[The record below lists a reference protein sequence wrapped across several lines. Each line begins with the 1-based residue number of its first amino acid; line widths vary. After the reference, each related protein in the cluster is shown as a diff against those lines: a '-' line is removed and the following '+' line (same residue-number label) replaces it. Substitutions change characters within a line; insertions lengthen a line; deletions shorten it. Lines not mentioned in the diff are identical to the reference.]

1 MTDNVKELRDLNLE
15 LESLKARKNAIKKQL
30 AEHRDTLTDEQ
41 IATSTNEAMEVR
53 ENIRS
58 VEEKIKIAQEKV
70 SAENEKNQNR
80 SLEKMENLEKRSTME
95 YRKAFM
101 EYIQRGVA
109 SDVLET
115 RADAFTSTATAST
128 VIPNTVM
135 EEIVKASK
143 ISGNILAKVRKMN
156 VKGGVRVPTLSVIPT
171 ASWISEDKS
180 SDRQGLSTGSVQF
193 SYYGLEVKIAQSL
206 LSEYTSIDAFERE
219 FAALAVEAMTNAKEI
234 AIFNGSGVGQP
245 TGILKDAGVAEVS
258 LTAAEIGKYDKLIAA
273 FGKLGVGYRAGA
285 EVAIFNGT
293 GSGQPTGILKD
304 SGVAEVQL
312 TAAEVGKYDK
322 LIAAFGKLG
331 VGYRAGAEV
340 AMASSTWD
348 KIAGMVDNNGQP
360 VARVNYGLNG
370 VAMSLF
376 GYPVNLVEADR
387 IKGIDT
393 AVAGTDHI
401 IVLGQFNKYGLNSNG
416 EIGVVKYV
424 DHDANV
430 NVTKALEFVDG
441 KVLDTNAFI
450 KIKLK
455 SGTST

>member
-53 ENIRS
+53 DAIKG

-171 ASWISEDKS
+171 ATWISEDLPS
-180 SDRQGLSTGSVQF
+180 NRQGISTGSVQF

-234 AIFNGSGVGQP
+234 AIFNGTGVGQP
-245 TGILKDAGVAEVS
+245 TGILKDTGVAEVS
-258 LTAAEIGKYDKLIAA
+258 LTAAEIGKYDKL
-273 FGKLGVGYRAGA
+273 V
-285 EVAIFNGT
+285 
-293 GSGQPTGILKD
+293 
-304 SGVAEVQL
+304 
-312 TAAEVGKYDK
+312 
-322 LIAAFGKLG
+322 AAFGKLG

-387 IKGIDT
+387 IKGVDT
-393 AVAGTDHI
+393 ATAGTDYI
-401 IVLGQFNKYGLNSNG
+401 IVLGQFNKYGINSNG

-441 KVLDTNAFI
+441 KVLDANAFI

-455 SGTST
+455 TGTST

>member
-41 IATSTNEAMEVR
+41 IATSTTEAMEVR

-80 SLEKMENLEKRSTME
+80 SLEKMENLEKRRTIE

-101 EYIQRGVA
+101 DYIQRGVV

-115 RADAFTSTATAST
+115 RADTFTSTATAST
-128 VIPNTVM
+128 VIPTTVM
-135 EEIVKASK
+135 NEIVKASK
-143 ISGNILAKVRKMN
+143 ISGNILSKVRKMN
-156 VKGGVRVPTLSVIPT
+156 IKGGVQFSTLSVIPT
-171 ASWISEDKS
+171 ATWISEEKT
-180 SDRQGLSTGSVQF
+180 SDRQGLATSKVQF

-206 LSEYTSIDAFERE
+206 LSEYTSIDAFEQE
-219 FAALAVEAMTNAKEI
+219 FAALVVEAMTNAKEV
-234 AIFNGSGVGQP
+234 AIFNGTGVGQP
-245 TGILKDAGVAEVS
+245 TGILKDAGVKEVA
-258 LTAAEIGKYDKLIAA
+258 LTLAEIGKYDKLVGACGNLA
-273 FGKLGVGYRAGA
+273 VGYRAGA
-285 EVAIFNGT
+285 EF
-293 GSGQPTGILKD
+293 
-304 SGVAEVQL
+304 
-312 TAAEVGKYDK
+312 
-322 LIAAFGKLG
+322 
-331 VGYRAGAEV
+331 

-348 KIAGMVDNNGQP
+348 KIVGMVDSQGQP

-387 IKGIDT
+387 IKGVDT
-393 AVAGTDHI
+393 AVAGTDHV
-401 IVLGQFNKYGLNSNG
+401 IVLGQLNKYGINGNG
-416 EIGVVKYV
+416 EIGVIKYV
-424 DHDANV
+424 DHDANQT
-430 NVTKALEFVDG
+430 VTKALEFVDG
-441 KVLDTNAFI
+441 KVLDVNAFI

>member
-1 MTDNVKELRDLNLE
+1 MTDSVIELRDLNLE
-15 LESLKARKNAIKKQL
+15 LESLKARKDAIKKQL

-41 IATSTNEAMEVR
+41 IATSTTEATEVR
-53 ENIRS
+53 DAIKS
-58 VEEKIKIAQEKV
+58 VEEKIKLAQEKV

-80 SLEKMENLEKRSTME
+80 SIEKMENVEKRSTME

-101 EYIQRGVA
+101 DYIQRGVA

-135 EEIVKASK
+135 DEIIKASK
-143 ISGNILAKVRKMN
+143 ISGNILSKVRKMN

-171 ASWISEDKS
+171 ATWITEDKS
-180 SDRQGLSTGSVQF
+180 SDRQALSTGSVQF

-219 FAALAVEAMTNAKEI
+219 FASLAVEAMTNAKEV
-234 AIFNGSGVGQP
+234 AIFNGTGVGQP
-245 TGILKDAGVAEVS
+245 TGILKDAGVKEVS
-258 LTAAEIGKYDKLIAA
+258 LTLAEIGKYDKLVGACGNLA
-273 FGKLGVGYRAGA
+273 VGYRAGA
-285 EVAIFNGT
+285 EF
-293 GSGQPTGILKD
+293 
-304 SGVAEVQL
+304 
-312 TAAEVGKYDK
+312 
-322 LIAAFGKLG
+322 
-331 VGYRAGAEV
+331 

-348 KIAGMVDNNGQP
+348 KIVGMVDSQGQP

-370 VAMSLF
+370 ASMSLF

-387 IKGIDT
+387 IKGVDT
-393 AVAGTDHI
+393 ATAGTDYV

-416 EIGVVKYV
+416 EIGVIKYV
-424 DHDANV
+424 DHDHNQT
-430 NVTKALEFVDG
+430 VTKALEFVDG

-455 SGTST
+455 SGTAS

>member
-1 MTDNVKELRDLNLE
+1 MTDNVMELRDLNLE
-15 LESLKARKNAIKKQL
+15 LESLKAKKAAIKKQL

-41 IATSTNEAMEVR
+41 IANSTNEAVE
-53 ENIRS
+53 IRDAIKS
-58 VEEKIKIAQEKV
+58 VEEKIKNAQEKV

-128 VIPNTVM
+128 VIPTTVL

-143 ISGNILAKVRKMN
+143 VSGNILAKVRKMN
-156 VKGGVRVPTLSVIPT
+156 VKGGVTVPTLSVIPT
-171 ASWISEDKS
+171 ATWISEDTAS
-180 SDRQGLSTGSVQF
+180 NRQGLTTGSVQF

-219 FAALAVEAMTNAKEI
+219 FAALAVEAMTNAKEV

-245 TGILKDAGVAEVS
+245 TGILKDSGVAEVS

-285 EVAIFNGT
+285 EVAM
-293 GSGQPTGILKD
+293 S
-304 SGVAEVQL
+304 A
-312 TAAEVGKYDK
+312 
-322 LIAAFGKLG
+322 
-331 VGYRAGAEV
+331 
-340 AMASSTWD
+340 STWD
-348 KIAGMVDNNGQP
+348 KIAGMVDTNGQP

-376 GYPVNLVEADR
+376 GYPVNLVEADK

-393 AVAGTDHI
+393 AVAGTDYI

-424 DHDANV
+424 DHDHNQT
-430 NVTKALEFVDG
+430 VTKALEFVDG
-441 KVLDTNAFI
+441 KVLDANAFI

-455 SGTST
+455 TGTAS

>member
-1 MTDNVKELRDLNLE
+1 MTDSVIELRDLNLE

-41 IATSTNEAMEVR
+41 IATSTTEATEVR
-53 ENIRS
+53 DAIKS
-58 VEEKIKIAQEKV
+58 VEEKIKLAQEKV

-80 SLEKMENLEKRSTME
+80 SIEKMENVEKRSTME

-101 EYIQRGVA
+101 DYIQRGVA

-115 RADAFTSTATAST
+115 RADAYTSTATAST

-135 EEIVKASK
+135 DEIIKASK

-171 ASWISEDKS
+171 ATWITEDKS

-219 FAALAVEAMTNAKEI
+219 FASLAVEAMTNAKEV

-245 TGILKDAGVAEVS
+245 TGILKDAGVKEVALTLAE
-258 LTAAEIGKYDKLIAA
+258 LGKYDKLVSACGNLA
-273 FGKLGVGYRAGA
+273 VGYRAGA
-285 EVAIFNGT
+285 EF
-293 GSGQPTGILKD
+293 
-304 SGVAEVQL
+304 
-312 TAAEVGKYDK
+312 
-322 LIAAFGKLG
+322 
-331 VGYRAGAEV
+331 

-348 KIAGMVDNNGQP
+348 RIVSMVDSQGQP

-370 VAMSLF
+370 ATMSLF

-387 IKGIDT
+387 IKGVDT
-393 AVAGTDHI
+393 ATAGTDYV

-416 EIGVVKYV
+416 EIGVIKYV
-424 DHDANV
+424 DHDHNQT
-430 NVTKALEFVDG
+430 VTKALEFVDG

>member
-219 FAALAVEAMTNAKEI
+219 FAALAVEAMTNAKE
-234 AIFNGSGVGQP
+234 
-245 TGILKDAGVAEVS
+245 
-258 LTAAEIGKYDKLIAA
+258 
-273 FGKLGVGYRAGA
+273 
-285 EVAIFNGT
+285 VAIFNGT

>member
-1 MTDNVKELRDLNLE
+1 MTDSVIELRDLNLE
-15 LESLKARKNAIKKQL
+15 LESLNARKNAIKKQL

-41 IATSTNEAMEVR
+41 IATSTTEAKEVR
-53 ENIRS
+53 DAIKS
-58 VEEKIKIAQEKV
+58 VEEKIKLAQEKV
-70 SAENEKNQNR
+70 SAENEKNENR
-80 SLEKMENLEKRSTME
+80 SIEKMENVEKRSSME

-101 EYIQRGVA
+101 DYIQRGVA

-115 RADAFTSTATAST
+115 RADAYTSTATAST

-135 EEIVKASK
+135 DEIVKASK

-171 ASWISEDKS
+171 ATWITEDKS
-180 SDRQGLSTGSVQF
+180 SDRQALSTGSVQF

-219 FAALAVEAMTNAKEI
+219 FASLAVEAMTNAKEV
-234 AIFNGSGVGQP
+234 AIFNGTGVGQP
-245 TGILKDAGVAEVS
+245 TGILKDTGVKEVALTLAE
-258 LTAAEIGKYDKLIAA
+258 LGKYDKLVGACGNLA
-273 FGKLGVGYRAGA
+273 VGYRAGA
-285 EVAIFNGT
+285 EF
-293 GSGQPTGILKD
+293 
-304 SGVAEVQL
+304 
-312 TAAEVGKYDK
+312 
-322 LIAAFGKLG
+322 
-331 VGYRAGAEV
+331 

-348 KIAGMVDNNGQP
+348 KIVGMVDSQGQP

-370 VAMSLF
+370 ATMSLF

-387 IKGIDT
+387 IKGVDT
-393 AVAGTDHI
+393 AIAGTEYV

-416 EIGVVKYV
+416 EIGVIKYV
-424 DHDANV
+424 DHDHNQT
-430 NVTKALEFVDG
+430 VTKALEFVDG

>member
-80 SLEKMENLEKRSTME
+80 SLEKMENMEKRSTME

-101 EYIQRGVA
+101 DYIQRGVA

-115 RADAFTSTATAST
+115 RADTFTSTATAST
-128 VIPNTVM
+128 VIPTTVM

-171 ASWISEDKS
+171 ASWISEDVS
-180 SDRQGLSTGSVQF
+180 SNRQGLTTGSVQF

-219 FAALAVEAMTNAKEI
+219 FASLAVEAMTNAKEV
-234 AIFNGSGVGQP
+234 AIFNGTGVGQP
-245 TGILKDAGVAEVS
+245 TGILKDAGV
-258 LTAAEIGKYDKLIAA
+258 K
-273 FGKLGVGYRAGA
+273 
-285 EVAIFNGT
+285 EVA
-293 GSGQPTGILKD
+293 
-304 SGVAEVQL
+304 L
-312 TAAEVGKYDK
+312 TLAEVGKYDK
-322 LIAAFGKLG
+322 LVGACGNLA
-331 VGYRAGAEV
+331 VGYRAGAEF

-348 KIAGMVDNNGQP
+348 KIVGMVDSQGQP

-387 IKGIDT
+387 IKGVDT
-393 AVAGTDHI
+393 ATAGTDYV

-424 DHDANV
+424 DHDHNQT
-430 NVTKALEFVDG
+430 VTKALEFVDG

>member
-1 MTDNVKELRDLNLE
+1 MTDSVIELRDLNLE
-15 LESLKARKNAIKKQL
+15 LESLNARKNAIKKQL

-41 IATSTNEAMEVR
+41 IATSTTEATEVR
-53 ENIRS
+53 DAIKS

-101 EYIQRGVA
+101 DYIQRGVA

-135 EEIVKASK
+135 DEIVKASK

-171 ASWISEDKS
+171 ATWITEDKS

-219 FAALAVEAMTNAKEI
+219 FASLAVEAMTNAKEV

-245 TGILKDAGVAEVS
+245 TGILKDAGVKEVALTLAE
-258 LTAAEIGKYDKLIAA
+258 LGKYDKLVGACGNLA
-273 FGKLGVGYRAGA
+273 VGYRAGA
-285 EVAIFNGT
+285 EF
-293 GSGQPTGILKD
+293 
-304 SGVAEVQL
+304 
-312 TAAEVGKYDK
+312 
-322 LIAAFGKLG
+322 
-331 VGYRAGAEV
+331 

-348 KIAGMVDNNGQP
+348 KIVGMVDSQGQP

-370 VAMSLF
+370 ATMSLF

-387 IKGIDT
+387 IKGVDT
-393 AVAGTDHI
+393 ATAGTDYV

-416 EIGVVKYV
+416 EIGVIKYV
-424 DHDANV
+424 DHDHNQT
-430 NVTKALEFVDG
+430 VTKALEFVDG
-441 KVLDTNAFI
+441 KVLDVNAFI

>member
-1 MTDNVKELRDLNLE
+1 MTDSVIELRDLNLE
-15 LESLKARKNAIKKQL
+15 LESLKARKDAIKKQL

-41 IATSTNEAMEVR
+41 IATSTTEATEVR
-53 ENIRS
+53 DAIKS
-58 VEEKIKIAQEKV
+58 VEEKIKLAQEKV
-70 SAENEKNQNR
+70 SAENEKNENR
-80 SLEKMENLEKRSTME
+80 SIEKMENLEKRSTME

-101 EYIQRGVA
+101 DYIQRGVA
-109 SDVLET
+109 SEILET
-115 RADAFTSTATAST
+115 RADAYTSTSTAST
-128 VIPNTVM
+128 VIPNTVLD
-135 EEIVKASK
+135 EIIKASK

-171 ASWISEDKS
+171 ATWITEDKS

-219 FAALAVEAMTNAKEI
+219 FASLAVEAMTNAKEV

-245 TGILKDAGVAEVS
+245 TGILKDAGVKEVALTLAE
-258 LTAAEIGKYDKLIAA
+258 LGKYDKLVGACGNLA
-273 FGKLGVGYRAGA
+273 VGYRAGA
-285 EVAIFNGT
+285 EF
-293 GSGQPTGILKD
+293 
-304 SGVAEVQL
+304 
-312 TAAEVGKYDK
+312 
-322 LIAAFGKLG
+322 
-331 VGYRAGAEV
+331 

-348 KIAGMVDNNGQP
+348 KIVGMVDSQGQP

-370 VAMSLF
+370 ATMSLF

-387 IKGIDT
+387 IKGVDT
-393 AVAGTDHI
+393 ATAGTDYV

-416 EIGVVKYV
+416 EIGVIKYV
-424 DHDANV
+424 DHDHNQT
-430 NVTKALEFVDG
+430 VTKALEFVDG

-455 SGTST
+455 TGTST